1 MNQKEQMFYD
11 IGIVDFVVVELT
23 EYLDTHP
30 DDKEALEYFNH
41 YSRIRNQMAA
51 EFSQRYFPLTVNYAN
66 CSNKWSWGAAPL
78 PWEGGCR

>member
-30 DDKEALEYFNH
+30 GDREALEYFNH
-41 YSRIRNQMAA
+41 YSKIRNRMME
-51 EFSQRYFPLTVNYAN
+51 EFSGKYFPITACCAD
-66 CSNKWSWGAAPL
+66 CSKEWTWGTAPL
-78 PWEGGCR
+78 PWEGGC